1 MQNQTKLTLSLALGG
16 AILVSA
22 EAHSAAFMLQEQSAR
37 ASGKAYA
44 GEAASP
50 EDASTIF
57 YNPAGMTELK
67 RPEVQVGAYVMAPNA
82 EIKNRGSNVSVLGNP
97 ATSFVGK
104 DDQGFDPQAFG
115 NLYLAAPAS
124 QGLWLGL
131 GVTVPFGLA
140 THYDSDWFGRYDTTR
155 ANVRAIDIAPSIAY
169 AIHPKISIGGGV
181 DVQYFDGKLVNAL
194 PNPFDPSGAPTPA
207 TDGRLALEGSDW
219 SVGYNV
225 GVLVKPVDKV
235 RVGLT
240 YRSAI
245 THKLEGDAT
254 TTFLGATT
262 VQAFSTDIKLPD
274 TTQLGV
280 AYDLTPT
287 VTLYGQVNY
296 YGWSRFKEL
305 RFKFADGTEATVP
318 ENFRDSWGASIGA
331 AARVAP
337 GWTVRGGLAYDQSPT
352 RDNESRSTAIPDVD
366 RVWVALGA
374 SYDFNES
381 LTLDISY
388 EHMFENSGTINRTN
402 SFPTL
407 ATTVQTRGET
417 ETSSDV
423 LGITLRMKF

>member
-82 EIKNRGSNVSVLGNP
+82 EIKNRGSNVSVFGNP

-140 THYDSDWFGRYDTTR
+140 AHYDSDYFGRYDTTR

-169 AIHPKISIGGGV
+169 AIHPKVSIGGGV

-305 RFKFADGTEATVP
+305 RFKFADGTEATVQ